1 MTFQRGE
8 PITYAGGDSASYKK
22 QIEQQLK
29 LEGADSIVSH
39 AIRGQRTPFG
49 VASRRAETY
58 TQLSNAIDAIDNGPT
73 TSNAPPLDVRR
84 ASADLVESC
93 RKRLVELDTESEK
106 QGYTAQNQ
114 KEREDIFA
122 LLEEIRVANARE
134 KNWQWASDFTSSMAR
149 QVYEGLSWAYA
160 NKLTLLTCGV
170 LAGVAAAFALPAL
183 LMLGPIG
190 WGALAVAALSFI
202 GYLFYKIGSV
212 IGTAYREANEKALNE
227 KMGAGDAIL
236 KAAQETAKGEL
247 EDATATHDKAK
258 EALKAATDN
267 YEKISNDMENFLK
280 DSQNKIEKI
289 STEIKEL
296 DSSTE
301 SLQTEILRDKA
312 ALEKYQEIQQGRG
325 LTDQEKLDFM
335 QAEAILLPSETV
347 EGGLELQNLTQGEK
361 NQSNSRES
369 AQETIEPLTKVQH
382 PRSLTEEETRTRIEC
397 EKRLITNT
405 DQLQI
410 IQTTISQ
417 KEKDRDQL
425 RTDITNKTAEFKQ
438 AGDNL
443 TKARTALPQAKEK
456 QKAALAKSEA
466 STQRVN
472 KQAPA
477 ALSPI
482 SKAAQNRSIETKNK
496 QSALPKAN
504 TTPMNNRRKGP
515 NAT

>member
-8 PITYAGGDSASYKK
+8 PITYTGSDSADYKK
-22 QIEQQLK
+22 QIEKQLK

-58 TQLSNAIDAIDNGPT
+58 TQLSNTIDAIDNGPT

-160 NKLTLLTCGV
+160 NKWTLLTCGV

-236 KAAQETAKGEL
+236 EAAQETAKGEL
-247 EDATATHDKAK
+247 EDAAATHKKAK
-258 EALKAATDN
+258 EALEAATAN
-267 YEKISNDMENFLK
+267 YKEVSENMDTFLK
-280 DSQNKIEKI
+280 EKQIEIEKI
-289 STEIKEL
+289 SSEIEEL
-296 DSSTE
+296 YSSTK
-301 SLQTEILRDKA
+301 SLQEEILADKEA
-312 ALEKYQEIQQGRG
+312 IEKYQEIQHGRE
-325 LTDQEKLDFM
+325 L
-335 QAEAILLPSETV
+335 TV
-347 EGGLELQNLTQGEK
+347 E
-361 NQSNSRES
+361 
-369 AQETIEPLTKVQH
+369 
-382 PRSLTEEETRTRIEC
+382 EEEEGEEEDEEENQRNSQSPEEITEVQEPRDLNESERIDCIER
-397 EKRLITNT
+397 KQRLITNT
-405 DQLQI
+405 EKLQI
-410 IQTTISQ
+410 IQTKISQ

-443 TKARTALPQAKEK
+443 TKARTALPQAKSAHE
-456 QKAALAKSEA
+456 AALAKSEA
-466 STQRVN
+466 STQRAN
-472 KQAPA
+472 KPA

-496 QSALPKAN
+496 QSALPQAN
-504 TTPMNNRRKGP
+504 TTPINNRRKGL
-515 NAT
+515 NST